1 MRCSRIPPDFS
12 RPDPSIPLLKPYA
25 SHSSR
30 EPSNASVDSIS
41 VHPSPFAMF
50 FFATKS
56 NSQFSTCQRLLNL
69 DSSLYFGRCTSR
81 TSALIEFERDRRKVG
96 TSKRIGS
103 IRVES
108 SRFRSNV
115 ETFYLD
121 TLNCLSTYFR
131 RLNDVEQCP
140 LSSSRSQ
147 EIGYEFESKGSISG
161 LAQFHQALGFAP
173 LVDVRPPLCRLF
185 RRRAMYHSEK
195 SECFVKVL
203 DRWRCIQKY
212 GATSCRY
219 FPTFPADLVGTV
231 LLILL
236 LLASCRSPLENCE
249 KTVENREFLT
259 CFAHFCPFLPI
270 SVSFFV
276 SF

>member
-1 MRCSRIPPDFS
+1 MNLETVTCSSTWFRQ
-12 RPDPSIPLLKPYA
+12 L
-25 SHSSR
+25 
-30 EPSNASVDSIS
+30 SN
-41 VHPSPFAMF
+41 
-50 FFATKS
+50 
-56 NSQFSTCQRLLNL
+56 
-69 DSSLYFGRCTSR
+69 
-81 TSALIEFERDRRKVG
+81 
-96 TSKRIGS
+96 
-103 IRVES
+103 
-108 SRFRSNV
+108 
-115 ETFYLD
+115 
-121 TLNCLSTYFR
+121 
-131 RLNDVEQCP
+131 VEQCP
-140 LSSSRSQ
+140 LTSNRSQ
-147 EIGYEFESKGSISG
+147 EMRNEFESKVSVSG
-161 LAQFHQALGFAP
+161 LAQFHQAFGFAP
-173 LVDVRPPLCRLF
+173 LVDVKPPLCRLS
-185 RRRAMYHSEK
+185 RRRATCHSEK